1 MKVLVVEDDRLYRV
15 LLQTFL
21 QRWGYEVVTCAD
33 GESAL
38 RILQSVDAPKLAI
51 LSWLMPGMDG
61 VEVCRRLRS
70 RKGVPYTYILLLT
83 ARSADADMAAG
94 LGAEA
99 DDYLVKPF
107 DFNVLR
113 ERLRAG
119 SRILDL
125 QCQLRRQAMHDSLTD
140 LYNRAGILQMLQS
153 EAVRAEQES
162 SPLSLAIV
170 DIDYFKR
177 INDQFH
183 HAAGD
188 AVLCQLAMRM
198 KGSIRSSDSIG
209 RNGGDEFMI
218 VIRGLEALEVFALVD
233 KVRDEIERSPIEI
246 GENKMAIT
254 ISAGVATSLMGRMP
268 DMGVLIQAADHALYC
283 AKALGRNRVEMKLMP
298 GQALAPALPRDRAV
312 QHQGSFI
319 RIGGIA

>member
-1 MKVLVVEDDRLYRV
+1 MKLLVVEDDRFYRV

-21 QRWGYEVVTCAD
+21 ERWGYEVVTCAD

-38 RILQSVDAPKLAI
+38 RILEGVDAPRLAI

-125 QCQLRRQAMHDSLTD
+125 QSQLRRQAMHDPLTD
-140 LYNRAGILQMLQS
+140 LYNRAGILQALES
-153 EAVRAEQES
+153 EAAQADRER

-170 DIDYFKR
+170 DIDHFKR
-177 INDQFH
+177 INDEFH

-188 AVLCQLAMRM
+188 TVLCQLAMRM
-198 KGSIRSSDSIG
+198 KSCLRCSDSIG

-218 VIRGLEALEVFALVD
+218 VVRGLDGPELFSLMD
-233 KVRDEIERSPIEI
+233 GVRAEIERSPIEI
-246 GENKMAIT
+246 GVNKVAVM
-254 ISAGVATSLMGRMP
+254 ISMGVATTAGGPMPNMGA
-268 DMGVLIQAADHALYC
+268 LIQTADHALYA
-283 AKALGRNRVEMKLMP
+283 AKALGRNRVEMKLMSD
-298 GQALAPALPRDRAV
+298 QEIAFNLPQDRLRP
-312 QHQGSFI
+312 HQVPFNQVGT
-319 RIGGIA
+319 